1 MDEAIKCP
9 HQFKRVV
16 ILRCMDFAF
25 LLCLILVVHH
35 AIGERVAL
43 IAGTLG
49 GLRRFLLGL

>member
-35 AIGERVAL
+35 AIGEGVAL